1 MSQSS
6 ARAFKSSICRADFS
20 AKFNEMCL
28 ATTSTI
34 NPRLGKERR
43 VNTYGFDVDWT
54 MWDDDICGV
63 GLLVDVIFVGR
74 FYKRKVLLKD
84 AFEVA
89 ATFVDIAD

>member
-1 MSQSS
+1 
-6 ARAFKSSICRADFS
+6 
-20 AKFNEMCL
+20 
-28 ATTSTI
+28 
-34 NPRLGKERR
+34 
-43 VNTYGFDVDWT
+43 

-74 FYKRKVLLKD
+74 FYKGKVLLKD